1 MAEVN
6 GNGEGKDLNEQIR
19 VRRDKLADLRE
30 RGKDPFVITKYG
42 VNAHAAE
49 IKADYGQWEGTEV
62 MVAGRLMFKRVM
74 GKASFCNVTD
84 KSGNI
89 QAYVAR
95 DAIGE
100 EPYLDFKRMDIG
112 DLVGIKGEVFRT
124 KTEEISIKAVE
135 VVLLSK
141 SLQVLPEK
149 FHGLKDTDTRYRQR
163 YLDLIVNSE
172 VKDTFIKR
180 SLIIKEIRK
189 YLDERDYIEVET
201 PVLVSMAGGA
211 AAKPFLTHYNS
222 LDQEMKLR
230 ISLELYL
237 KRLVVGGLERVY
249 EIGRVFRNEGLSTRH
264 SPEYTLLE
272 LYQAYTDYNGMM
284 ELTEGMVRTVANNV
298 LGTDKVTFDGIE
310 LDLGKPFA
318 RMTML
323 EAVKKYAG
331 VDFREVHTLEEARRV
346 AKEHHVEYEER
357 HKKGEILN
365 LFFEQFAEEHLV
377 QPTFILDHPVDISPL
392 AKKKPGDEEYTERFE
407 LFITQ
412 REMGNAFTEL
422 NDPIDQKERFEEQE
436 KQFDAGD
443 EEAQH
448 MDEDFLC
455 ALEYG
460 MPPTGGLGIGVD
472 RLVMLLTDS
481 YSIRDVMLF
490 PTLKNLD

>member
-1 MAEVN
+1 M
-6 GNGEGKDLNEQIR
+6 
-19 VRRDKLADLRE
+19 
-30 RGKDPFVITKYG
+30 
-42 VNAHAAE
+42 
-49 IKADYGQWEGTEV
+49 
-62 MVAGRLMFKRVM
+62 
-74 GKASFCNVTD
+74 
-84 KSGNI
+84 
-89 QAYVAR
+89 
-95 DAIGE
+95 
-100 EPYLDFKRMDIG
+100 
-112 DLVGIKGEVFRT
+112 
-124 KTEEISIKAVE
+124 
-135 VVLLSK
+135 
-141 SLQVLPEK
+141 
-149 FHGLKDTDTRYRQR
+149 
-163 YLDLIVNSE
+163 
-172 VKDTFIKR
+172 
-180 SLIIKEIRK
+180 
-189 YLDERDYIEVET
+189 DERDYIEVET